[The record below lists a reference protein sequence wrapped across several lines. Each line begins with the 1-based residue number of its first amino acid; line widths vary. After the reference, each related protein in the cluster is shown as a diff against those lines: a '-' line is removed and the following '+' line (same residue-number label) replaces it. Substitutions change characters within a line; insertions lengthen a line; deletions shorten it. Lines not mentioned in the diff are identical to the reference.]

1 MSINLAGENI
11 MKLIKT
17 VNDIL
22 DNAKVFDDY
31 LNSSDSE
38 EKDFA
43 LYCLTYGRCFV
54 VIKNKET
61 YKFYPSKYIGYQS
74 NNMSHYVSE
83 ACSAVALPEES
94 KKNSDAAYYTFDGRM
109 SNKAINKVL
118 KCMPVND
125 EALSGKFVEFCGKFG
140 LKGSYK
146 KKFWLNIIEQ

>member
-11 MKLIKT
+11 MKLIET

-74 NNMSHYVSE
+74 NNMSKYYDELATAEPLSSE
-83 ACSAVALPEES
+83 N
-94 KKNSDAAYYTFDGRM
+94 KKYSDAAFYTFDGRM

-118 KCMPVND
+118 GCVCVRDDAMSDKY
-125 EALSGKFVEFCGKFG
+125 VEYCEKFG
-140 LKGSYK
+140 IKGSYK
-146 KKFWLNIIEQ
+146 KKFWLNVIEQ